1 MVDYSKFID
10 YVKKMGSLYEASSIV
25 DSVDKEL
32 KKYVEQG
39 VIDSKEQ
46 DALRHYYGTLELAKE
61 YGPSMSWF
69 LGQTNEGIRRNTIGA
84 QKDLYNNDIA
94 LDMFSKGNAFDLN
107 EISNPQDIRKPLNYL
122 KIPAPEEDYQ

>member
-1 MVDYSKFID
+1 MIQNFLEKIIDKLDDGNAVQMHNDINDKLLEYQDKGWIDDY
-10 YVKKMGSLYEASSIV
+10 ER
-25 DSVDKEL
+25 
-32 KKYVEQG
+32 
-39 VIDSKEQ
+39 

-107 EISNPQDIRKPLNYL
+107 EISNPRDIRKPLNYL